1 LNEQDKY
8 MVGDRSNLTFSDGTL
23 ISDGGE
29 GPFQVLL
36 QDSDMV
42 PPSNWTNNWLPIT
55 PGGGEISIT
64 MRWYGAEKEMVD
76 GTYVYPKMAL
86 VDAITK

>member
-1 LNEQDKY
+1 